1 MAAEGSDMSSN
12 GDVDSELETLVAAE
26 SASREIPEIPES
38 VAEIPEPFAEVPEH
52 VAVIPQPMAEVPEP
66 VAEVPEPVAE
76 VPEPVPETSEE
87 NGGSATTA
95 AYAVPLEEGDEDEDG
110 ELPVDFERLWR
121 VAHDNP
127 QEFSSWTELLQYC
140 EQEGHMTASRRAL
153 GAFLA
158 RYPLCYGY
166 WKKFADLERRAGNT
180 NRAQEVC
187 VRGLKAIPL
196 SLDLW
201 IHYITLLQDTLNM
214 NLPESTQRIRSAF
227 ESAVAAAGTEF
238 HSDRLWEMYTEWER
252 EQGDLRAVT
261 AVYERVLRIPTQL
274 YSGHFERFKAF
285 LLAHPP
291 RDVLSPEEFKRLR
304 LEFQQ
309 SQGEGTT
316 PAEGEE
322 ERPPGEDSPGDT
334 AAGHQYTEEQVQKMQ
349 ELLLASRQKVY
360 QQTEMEVGKRW
371 NFEEAIKRPYFHV
384 KPLDR
389 AQLKAWHSYLDWE
402 ISEVALEGQDNAA
415 EGQEGASVSRGSHKR
430 VLVLFER
437 CLIACALYE
446 EFWTKYVQYLEKHSV
461 EEARNV
467 YRRACEIHL
476 SHKHSVHLQ
485 WATFEERHG
494 NILEAR
500 RVLEN
505 LERAMPGLAM
515 VRLRRAGLERRTG
528 RLDQAEALL
537 REAVQQSKDSPSLH
551 AFYSIK
557 LARLLLKL
565 CKNAAKAKSV
575 LLEAIELSPDNG
587 KLHLNLLELEVAGDT
602 RGNGAGVQQ
611 CVSRALAA
619 PLSPRTK
626 LLFSQRGLQF
636 AEDFGATVQGVLT
649 VYDEHQKLL
658 KEIGS
663 KKRSA
668 ENGDND
674 DPEKVSKMEDSSAM
688 SAPSM
693 ATPPVAPPVPMTAPP
708 PPMMGGDMSGSH
720 SAYGYGGWYQQQQ
733 YGGYGYQNPWNYN
746 QYYPPS

>member
-12 GDVDSELETLVAAE
+12 GDVDSELETLAAE
-26 SASREIPEIPES
+26 PLPETLEPS
-38 VAEIPEPFAEVPEH
+38 DEIPEPFAEVPEH
-52 VAVIPQPMAEVPEP
+52 VAIIPQPMAEAPEP
-66 VAEVPEPVAE
+66 MAEVPAA
-76 VPEPVPETSEE
+76 VPETSEE
-87 NGGSATTA
+87 NGGSGTTA
-95 AYAVPLEEGDEDEDG
+95 PYAVPLEEGDEDEDG

-153 GAFLA
+153 GAFLT

-166 WKKFADLERRAGNT
+166 WKKYADLERRAGNT

-227 ESAVAAAGTEF
+227 ESAVLAAGMEF

-261 AVYERVLRIPTQL
+261 AVYEKVLRTPTQL
-274 YSGHFERFKAF
+274 YAGHFERFKAF
-285 LLAHPP
+285 LSAHHP
-291 RDVLSPEEFKRLR
+291 RDILSPEEFKRLH
-304 LEFQQ
+304 LELQQ

-322 ERPPGEDSPGDT
+322 ERPPGEDCPSD
-334 AAGHQYTEEQVQKMQ
+334 AASGHQYTEEQVQKMQ

-402 ISEVALEGQDNAA
+402 MGEAALEVQEGAA
-415 EGQEGASVSRGSHKR
+415 EDQEGASVSRGSRKR

-446 EFWTKYVQYLEKHSV
+446 EFWTKYVQYLEQHSV
-461 EEARNV
+461 EEARSV

-476 SHKHSVHLQ
+476 SHKHSMHLQ

-494 NILEAR
+494 NIAEAG

-505 LERAMPGLAM
+505 LEQTMPGLAM

-565 CKNAAKAKSV
+565 GKNAAKAKTV
-575 LLEAIELSPDNG
+575 LLEAIELCPDNS
-587 KLHLNLLELEVAGDT
+587 KLHLNLLELEVAADV
-602 RGNGAGVQQ
+602 RGSGTGVQQ
-611 CVSRALAA
+611 CVSRALSA

-636 AEDFGATVQGVLT
+636 AEDFGSSVQSVLT

-658 KEIGS
+658 KETGN

-668 ENGDND
+668 ENGSSEE
-674 DPEKVSKMEDSSAM
+674 PEKISKMEDNSAM
-688 SAPSM
+688 STPSM
-693 ATPPVAPPVPMTAPP
+693 ATPPVAPPVPMTTPP

>member
-1 MAAEGSDMSSN
+1 MAAAEGSDMSSN
-12 GDVDSELETLVAAE
+12 GDVDSELETLVPSEALSTETPQVPEYSDILEPAADISE
-26 SASREIPEIPES
+26 AMAHVPEPPVS
-38 VAEIPEPFAEVPEH
+38 IPEPMAETLELEAEAPKLAARVPE
-52 VAVIPQPMAEVPEP
+52 EK
-66 VAEVPEPVAE
+66 
-76 VPEPVPETSEE
+76 
-87 NGGSATTA
+87 GGRRAPA
-95 AYAVPLEEGDEDEDG
+95 PPYAVALEEGDEDEDG

-127 QEFSSWTELLQYC
+127 QEFSSWTDLLQYC

-153 GAFLA
+153 GAFLT

-166 WKKFADLERRAGNT
+166 WKKYADLERRAGNT

-227 ESAVAAAGTEF
+227 ESAVEAAGMDF
-238 HSDRLWEMYTEWER
+238 HSDRLWEMYTEWEK

-261 AVYERVLRIPTQL
+261 AIYDRVLRMPTQL
-274 YSGHFERFKAF
+274 YGGHFERFKAY
-285 LLAHPP
+285 LLAHHP
-291 RDVLSPEEFKRLR
+291 RDVLSPEEYGRLC
-304 LEFQQ
+304 LESRK
-309 SQGEGTT
+309 SQGEGAT
-316 PAEGEE
+316 PEEADE
-322 ERPPGEDSPGDT
+322 ERPPGEEAPSDS
-334 AAGHQYTEEQVQKMQ
+334 AVGHQDTEQIQKMQ
-349 ELLLASRQKVY
+349 ELLLAGRQKVY

-371 NFEEAIKRPYFHV
+371 AFEEAIKRPYFHV

-389 AQLKAWHSYLDWE
+389 AQLKAWQTYLDWE
-402 ISEVALEGQDNAA
+402 IGEA
-415 EGQEGASVSRGSHKR
+415 GQEVQGGATEGAAVGGTYAGHKR
-430 VLVLFER
+430 VLMLFER

-446 EFWTKYVQYLEKHSV
+446 EFWTKYVHYLEQHSV
-461 EEARNV
+461 EEARDV

-476 SHKHSVHLQ
+476 SHKHSMHLQ
-485 WATFEERHG
+485 WATFEERHV
-494 NILEAR
+494 NIPEAR

-505 LERAMPGLAM
+505 LEQAMPGLAM

-537 REAVQQSKDSPSLH
+537 REAVLQSKDTPSLH

-565 CKNAAKAKSV
+565 CKNPAKAKSA
-575 LLEAIELSPDNG
+575 LLEAIELSPDNS
-587 KLHLNLLELEVAGDT
+587 KLHLNLLELEVAADT
-602 RGNGAGVQQ
+602 RGNGTGVQQ

-626 LLFSQRGLQF
+626 LRFSQRGLQF
-636 AEDFGATVQGVLT
+636 AEDFGATVQSVLM

-658 KEIGS
+658 KEMGN

-674 DPEKVSKMEDSSAM
+674 DPEKVSKLEDSSSM
-688 SAPSM
+688 PTPSM
-693 ATPPVAPPVPMTAPP
+693 ATPPMAPPVPMTTPP
-708 PPMMGGDMSGSH
+708 PPMMGGDMSS
-720 SAYGYGGWYQQQQ
+720 SYGYGGWYQQQ
-733 YGGYGYQNPWNYN
+733 YSNYSYQNPWNYN